1 MSFAIDPI
9 GPYGGPRVYAGNPKQ
24 PVDTGQTT
32 ADAAARAHHAISS
45 GVYVNDQKHLGIGV
59 NDLAL
64 VKPTGDPIMSTI
76 TRGKGGLPGAYVSP
90 WMGVYDP
97 NPGRNP
103 KDGNAYFKTM
113 NPVSPAPLIPSKQ
126 LIISDLAGNA
136 GPLMGEIALQPLLDL
151 QALNQKGPS
160 NF

>member
-1 MSFAIDPI
+1 MTFSIDPI
-9 GPYGGPRVYAGNPKQ
+9 GNYGGPRVYAGPPKL
-24 PVDTGQTT
+24 PVDTGQNM
-32 ADAAARAHHAISS
+32 ADIANRERHPLST
-45 GVYVNDQKHLGIGV
+45 GVYVDDRMHLGIGV

-76 TRGKGGLPGAYVSP
+76 TRGKDGSPGMFVSP

-97 NPGRNP
+97 NPGRVA
-103 KDGNAYFKTM
+103 KDGNFYSKTL
-113 NPVSPAPLIPSKQ
+113 NPVTPAPLIPSQ
-126 LIISDLAGNA
+126 TLIITDLAGNG

-151 QALNQKGPS
+151 QALNQKGPA